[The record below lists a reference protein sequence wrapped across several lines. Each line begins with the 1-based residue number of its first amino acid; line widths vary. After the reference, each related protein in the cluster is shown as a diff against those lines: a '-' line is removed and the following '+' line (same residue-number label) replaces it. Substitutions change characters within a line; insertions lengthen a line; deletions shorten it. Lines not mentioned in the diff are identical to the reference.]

1 MILMTDLKNVTDIGK
16 STSLKNVW
24 PIRFK
29 CTEIHSNV
37 VDNPFCVLFLS
48 VPTRPR
54 SFSLHKNSM
63 EWCSFDADKS
73 HELAFVCQM
82 FCSRLNDEQNKVTQY
97 LGSATV
103 DLSTVTNREYSLVIK
118 DSSSTPPLRMG
129 QVSIKFEIPVSKL
142 KHLRIQN
149 EQFSR
154 DMYSAADSNLTWIQ
168 GFSPK
173 GLPAIVEGLK
183 YVHSP
188 YYVNHMGV
196 TLPSGAFCMIPT
208 VLDDDFSKALRSHK
222 QRMMIALSRNCMTP
236 DQWSEG
242 ILDMFE
248 SSIKS
253 RHLRCLS
260 VVADAVTLHARL
272 DIKYT
277 PDVQLTPTPKGT
289 ERWEMPRE
297 PSGDGGLS
305 FTGDCEDFA
314 REVYQQC
321 KELKSWVQPSSDSM
335 MGLLSAVLHMYV
347 PTIEQGA
354 VDSSAHSKYITY
366 AAAYRNHI
374 WAALHP
380 RNAWRVKMRGDCS
393 LKQSYSLWSEK
404 KCERTLPLLHL
415 EGTGEVYP
423 VVTCRKP
430 GYIAKI
436 KAMNDRVMRE
446 NPCVI
451 GTSTPDMSLQ
461 CDHRS
466 NFYKYAIAFMTDA
479 FEDQGLLDYTYV
491 TKGKYGVPIYD
502 WARGKYNFRPSSRHS
517 PETMENIHRMIR
529 LERPILPITTESSIL
544 KVSKQTSGYFLR
556 FGKKTPINFP
566 DTAEYKVGQNSWYEV
581 YFKVGECGGNSSE
594 LDLKD

>member
-1 MILMTDLKNVTDIGK
+1 
-16 STSLKNVW
+16 
-24 PIRFK
+24 
-29 CTEIHSNV
+29 
-37 VDNPFCVLFLS
+37 
-48 VPTRPR
+48 
-54 SFSLHKNSM
+54 
-63 EWCSFDADKS
+63 
-73 HELAFVCQM
+73 M
-82 FCSRLNDEQNKVTQY
+82 FCSRLNDDQDRVTQY

-103 DLSTVTNREYSLVIK
+103 DLSTVTGIVYSLVIK

-129 QVSIKFEIPVSKL
+129 RVSIKFDIPVSKL

-149 EQFSR
+149 EQFAR
-154 DMYSAADSNLTWIQ
+154 DMYSAADSNLSWIQ
-168 GFSPK
+168 GFGPK

-208 VLDDDFSKALRSHK
+208 VLDDDFSTALRSHQ
-222 QRMMIALSRNCMTP
+222 QRLMVALSRNCMTTN
-236 DQWSEG
+236 QWMEG
-242 ILDMFE
+242 IIDMFE

-289 ERWEMPRE
+289 ERWEVPRE
-297 PSGDGGLS
+297 PTENGGLS

-321 KELKSWVQPSSDSM
+321 KELKSWIKPSKDSM
-335 MGLLSAVLHMYV
+335 MGVLSAVLHMYV

-366 AAAYRNHI
+366 EAAYRNHI

-380 RNAWRVKMRGDCS
+380 RNAWRFKMKGDCS
-393 LKQSYSLWSEK
+393 LKQSYSLWSEM

-423 VVTCRKP
+423 VVTGRKP

-436 KAMNDRVMRE
+436 KQMSASVRRE

-461 CDHRS
+461 CEHRS
-466 NFYKYAIAFMTDA
+466 NFYKYPIAFMTDA

-491 TKGKYGVPIYD
+491 TNGKYGVDIYD
-502 WARGKYNFRPSSRHS
+502 WARGKYKFRASSRHS
-517 PETMENIHRMIR
+517 PETMENIRRMIR
-529 LERPILPITTESSIL
+529 LERPILPITTESKIL
-544 KVSKQTSGYFLR
+544 SGSKQLGGYYLR
-556 FGKKTPINFP
+556 FGKKTPIDSP
-566 DTAEYKVGQNSWYEV
+566 GTVEYKVGPNNWYEV
-581 YFKVGECGGNSSE
+581 YFKVGEFDGNSSE
-594 LDLKD
+594 LDLKE

>member
-1 MILMTDLKNVTDIGK
+1 M
-16 STSLKNVW
+16 
-24 PIRFK
+24 
-29 CTEIHSNV
+29 HSNV
-37 VDNPFCVLFLS
+37 VDNPFCVLYLS
-48 VPTRPR
+48 APTRPR
-54 SFSLHKNSM
+54 SFSLHKGLND
-63 EWCSFDADKS
+63 WYSFDADKS
-73 HELAFVCQM
+73 TELACVCQM
-82 FCSRLNDEQNKVTQY
+82 FCSRLNDDQNRVTQY
-97 LGSATV
+97 MGSATV
-103 DLSTVTNREYSLVIK
+103 DLSTVTDMVYSLVIK

-129 QVSIKFEIPVSKL
+129 QVSIKFDIPVSNL

-149 EQFSR
+149 EQFAR
-154 DMYSAADSNLTWIQ
+154 DMYSAADSNLSWIQ
-168 GFSPK
+168 GFGTK

-222 QRMMIALSRNCMTP
+222 QRLLIALSRNCMSS
-236 DQWSEG
+236 DQWMEG
-242 ILDMFE
+242 IIDMFG

-289 ERWEMPRE
+289 ERWEVPRE
-297 PSGDGGLS
+297 PTENGGLS

-321 KELKSWVQPSSDSM
+321 KELKSWIKPSKDSM
-335 MGLLSAVLHMYV
+335 MGVLSAVLHMYV

-366 AAAYRNHI
+366 DAAYRNHI

-380 RNAWRVKMRGDCS
+380 RNAWRFKMKGDCS

-423 VVTCRKP
+423 VVTGRKP

-436 KAMNDRVMRE
+436 KQMSDRVMRE

-461 CDHRS
+461 CEHRS
-466 NFYKYAIAFMTDA
+466 NFYKYPIAFMTDT
-479 FEDQGLLDYTYV
+479 FEDQGILDYTYV
-491 TKGKYGVPIYD
+491 TNGKYGVDIYD
-502 WARGKYNFRPSSRHS
+502 WARGKYKFRASSRHS
-517 PETMENIHRMIR
+517 PETMENIRRMIR
-529 LERPILPITTESSIL
+529 LERPILPITTESKIL
-544 KVSKQTSGYFLR
+544 SGSKQLGGYYLR
-556 FGKKTPINFP
+556 FGKKTPIDSP
-566 DTAEYKVGQNSWYEV
+566 GTVEYKVGPNNWYEV
-581 YFKVGECGGNSSE
+581 YFKVGEFGGNSSE
-594 LDLKD
+594 LDLKE